1 MRRFV
6 IGAAALAIIG
16 CGSQQGL
23 SGDLNQGGT
32 DMKKQDA
39 GQTCAPVPGAARGGS
54 IAEPR
59 SADLAAV
66 GRALPGDL
74 KRARA
79 AAAGIRRWDRETEG
93 SAGAS
98 FGTTSY
104 RFGADSCAAELERM
118 AAGTFAPEGA
128 DAAVHAEVRS
138 LAAADANTIGAA
150 FDAWVRSGPA
160 EDRAVAALAERIAD
174 SAAAHADLQVFVVK
188 AGGATARNAG
198 VAVVDPRSREA
209 IWVFGRAV
217 RMTTDR
223 RIL

>member
-6 IGAAALAIIG
+6 IGAAALAFIG

-23 SGDLNQGGT
+23 SDDLNQGGT

-39 GQTCAPVPGAARGGS
+39 GQTCTPVPGAAPGGS
-54 IAEPR
+54 VAEPR

-66 GRALPGDL
+66 GRAVHAALEE
-74 KRARA
+74 ARV

-93 SAGAS
+93 SAGAT
-98 FGTTSY
+98 FGTSSY

-118 AAGTFAPEGA
+118 AAGTFAPESG

-138 LAAADANTIGAA
+138 LAAADANAIGAA
-150 FDAWVRSGPA
+150 FDAWLRSGPA
-160 EDRAVAALAERIAD
+160 EDSTVAVLAERIAD